1 MEGTNN
7 NAKKLENINIDYSL
21 YSSQPEK
28 LISIAQEQQIKN
40 NFAQSINILKHSVEL
55 AQKKFGGVYNIE
67 LVLFYNKYADSILQN
82 MMANPNS
89 NTSVSNIKEESN
101 DNNVINNYIPASDSK
116 TAFEYLSKAN
126 MILKRYLEQYNNK
139 EKCTL
144 DKDIIKYYLYLA
156 DNYNLLATLE
166 KLNFNFENAI
176 NYYKL
181 SINYTK
187 KYDSIFSRNLA
198 GLYFELAQIL
208 FYDPFNCLLSL
219 YKSKVIMEYY
229 LQREITKSN
238 LNVKL
243 IIEENDLELQ
253 LISYNN
259 EKINQNK
266 KIIENNIE
274 LNEAMKNNL
283 VIKEFVDII
292 KDINGKIQNV
302 VLEVEEYNIFR
313 KRREQKRKDEK
324 NDRNNEDNLD
334 LELEYKNNEIHMNKI
349 SLINIKRSEPSN
361 NDEDFLKM
369 EQDYSKEIYQ

>member
-1 MEGTNN
+1 
-7 NAKKLENINIDYSL
+7 
-21 YSSQPEK
+21 
-28 LISIAQEQQIKN
+28 
-40 NFAQSINILKHSVEL
+40 
-55 AQKKFGGVYNIE
+55 
-67 LVLFYNKYADSILQN
+67 
-82 MMANPNS
+82 MANPNS

-139 EKCTL
+139 DKCTL

-181 SINYTK
+181 CINYTK

-229 LQREITKSN
+229 LQREITKNN

-313 KRREQKRKDEK
+313 KRREQKRKVEK
-324 NDRNNEDNLD
+324 NYRNNEDNLD

-369 EQDYSKEIYQ
+369 EQDYSKEKYK

>member
-7 NAKKLENINIDYSL
+7 TAKKLEHINIDYSL

-55 AQKKFGGVYNIE
+55 AQKKFGGEYNIE

-89 NTSVSNIKEESN
+89 NTSISNIKEESN

-126 MILKRYLEQYNNK
+126 MILKRYLEPYNDKNR
-139 EKCTL
+139 CTL
-144 DKDIIKYYLYLA
+144 DKNIIKYYLYLA

-229 LQREITKSN
+229 LQREITKNN

-369 EQDYSKEIYQ
+369 EQDYSKEKYK

>member
-139 EKCTL
+139 DKCTL

-229 LQREITKSN
+229 LQREITKNN

-369 EQDYSKEIYQ
+369 EQDYSKEKYK

>member
-7 NAKKLENINIDYSL
+7 TAKKLEHINIDYSL

-28 LISIAQEQQIKN
+28 LISIAQERQIKN

-67 LVLFYNKYADSILQN
+67 LVHFYNKYADSILQN

-89 NTSVSNIKEESN
+89 NTSISNIKEESN
-101 DNNVINNYIPASDSK
+101 DNNVINNYIPAPDSK

-139 EKCTL
+139 DKCTL

-274 LNEAMKNNL
+274 LNEAMKTNL

-292 KDINGKIQNV
+292 KDINSKIQNV

-369 EQDYSKEIYQ
+369 EQDYSKEKYQ

>member
-55 AQKKFGGVYNIE
+55 AQKKFGGEYNIE

-89 NTSVSNIKEESN
+89 NTSISNIKEESN

-126 MILKRYLEQYNNK
+126 MILKRYLEPYNDKNR
-139 EKCTL
+139 CTL
-144 DKDIIKYYLYLA
+144 DKNIIKYYLYLA

-369 EQDYSKEIYQ
+369 EQDYSKEKYK

>member
-89 NTSVSNIKEESN
+89 NTSISNIKEESN

-126 MILKRYLEQYNNK
+126 MILKRYLEPYNDKNR
-139 EKCTL
+139 CTL
-144 DKDIIKYYLYLA
+144 DKNIIKYYLYLA

-369 EQDYSKEIYQ
+369 EQDYSKEKYK

>member
-126 MILKRYLEQYNNK
+126 MILKRYLEPYNDKNR
-139 EKCTL
+139 CTL
-144 DKDIIKYYLYLA
+144 DKNIIKYYLYLA

-181 SINYTK
+181 CINYTK

-274 LNEAMKNNL
+274 LNEAMKTNL

-292 KDINGKIQNV
+292 KDINSKIQNV

-369 EQDYSKEIYQ
+369 EQDYSKEKYK

>member
-55 AQKKFGGVYNIE
+55 AQKKFGGEYNIE

-89 NTSVSNIKEESN
+89 NTSISNIKEESN
-101 DNNVINNYIPASDSK
+101 DNNIINNYIPASDSK

-139 EKCTL
+139 DKCTL

-229 LQREITKSN
+229 LQREITKNN

-369 EQDYSKEIYQ
+369 EQDYSKEKYK

>member
-139 EKCTL
+139 DKCTL

-229 LQREITKSN
+229 LQREITKNN

-274 LNEAMKNNL
+274 LNEAMKTNL

-369 EQDYSKEIYQ
+369 EQDYSKEKYK